1 MHYCVHERSAPLLVS
16 EGLQHGV
23 RELKA
28 TILRQHTLSS
38 RPNVS
43 VSLPKVLLATH
54 VRNRTGYTNETVG
67 EPIGQRS
74 SCSNDLPNLT
84 ALTAD
89 SLYAAR

>member
-1 MHYCVHERSAPLLVS
+1 
-16 EGLQHGV
+16 
-23 RELKA
+23 
-28 TILRQHTLSS
+28 
-38 RPNVS
+38 VS